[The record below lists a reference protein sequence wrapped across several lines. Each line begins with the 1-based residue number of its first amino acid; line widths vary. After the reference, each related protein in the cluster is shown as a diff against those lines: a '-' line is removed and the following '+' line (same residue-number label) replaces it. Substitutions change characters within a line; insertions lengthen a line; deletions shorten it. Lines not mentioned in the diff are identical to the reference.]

1 MTVGQRSTPYSL
13 AFFKRV
19 EMSDKDEFVDEV
31 VVLLVPL
38 ASFSS
43 KRRN

>member
-13 AFFKRV
+13 AFFNRV

-31 VVLLVPL
+31 VLLVPV
-38 ASFSS
+38 ASFNS